1 MALQLERERER
12 ARAQQETEAHPKA
25 IRAAMQERDELSLYV
40 EVAVREAWLELA
52 ARVEELLERLHPPA
66 LELPLGL

>member
-1 MALQLERERER
+1 
-12 ARAQQETEAHPKA
+12 
-25 IRAAMQERDELSLYV
+25 MQERDELSLYV